1 MNLWSWEHVDFFQSL
16 KQMLWL
22 HILFNRGICCGAFA
36 VFSIWLTAPVCLSQ
50 PCCLLSQSL
59 SATTHSATYCQ
70 AWHRCSVS
78 FWELQERMDHQ
89 ICSFLG
95 EKQYYPFSPCP
106 GRVWSPFVKQFFLYF
121 RILYWFLKAS
131 TSNCHLVAE
140 HHLMFSYLPV
150 FAFN

>member
-1 MNLWSWEHVDFFQSL
+1 MLIFFNHSNKCCDFTFYLISASAVVHLQCSAFGW
-16 KQMLWL
+16 Q
-22 HILFNRGICCGAFA
+22 HLFVYPGHA
-36 VFSIWLTAPVCLSQ
+36 VFYHSHF
-50 PCCLLSQSL
+50 L

-70 AWHRCSVS
+70 AWHWCSVS

>member
-1 MNLWSWEHVDFFQSL
+1 MLIFFNHSNKCCDFTFYLIGASAVVHLQCSAFGW
-16 KQMLWL
+16 Q
-22 HILFNRGICCGAFA
+22 HLFVYPSHA
-36 VFSIWLTAPVCLSQ
+36 VFYHSHF
-50 PCCLLSQSL
+50 L